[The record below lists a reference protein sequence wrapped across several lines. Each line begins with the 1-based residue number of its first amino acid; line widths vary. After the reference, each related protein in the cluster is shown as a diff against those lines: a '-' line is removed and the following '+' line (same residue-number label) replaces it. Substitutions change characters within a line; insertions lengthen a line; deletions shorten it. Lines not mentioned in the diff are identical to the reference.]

1 MVKSLKFIALALAC
15 STVAYGFAYWR
26 GAPVQQRKAYPVARK
41 LNLREGFTPIQDALA
56 SHIIHEGSYL
66 VDTTA
71 PPAQQKVV
79 VAQNYLLMLLQS
91 PSQQANMLEMIQV
104 DRLFPSPSPWDR
116 VRKAPGVADAILRI
130 TDAQRRQFQQFDRQG
145 YGTPPLGV
153 APGDWIQARRAQLA
167 HQRSVIRP
175 ILTQDQ
181 RSEWD
186 EILAKV
192 DAEFKAAL
200 RG

>member
-1 MVKSLKFIALALAC
+1 MVKSLKFIALTLAC
-15 STVAYGFAYWR
+15 SSVAYGFAFWQS
-26 GAPVQQRKAYPVARK
+26 APPQKKVYPVARK
-41 LNLREGFTPIQDALA
+41 INLREGFTPIQDALT

-66 VDTTA
+66 VDITK
-71 PPAQQKVV
+71 PPVQQRMV

-116 VRKAPGVADAILRI
+116 VRKAPGIADAILRV
-130 TDAQRRQFQQFDRQG
+130 TDAQRKQFAEFDRKG
-145 YGTPPLGV
+145 YGTPPLGA

-175 ILTQDQ
+175 MLTKAQ
-181 RSEWD
+181 REEWD

-192 DAEFKAAL
+192 ESEFAAA
-200 RG
+200 RKG

>member
-1 MVKSLKFIALALAC
+1 MVQSLKFIALALAC
-15 STVAYGFAYWR
+15 SAIAFGFAFHQ
-26 GAPVQQRKAYPVARK
+26 GQTAPKKTYPVSRK
-41 LNLREGFTPIQDALA
+41 LNLKAGFTPIQDALA

-66 VDTTA
+66 VDTTK
-71 PPAQQKVV
+71 PPVQQRMV

-130 TDAQRRQFQQFDRQG
+130 SDAQRKQFEKFDRQG
-145 YGTPPLGV
+145 YGTPPLGA

-167 HQRSVIRP
+167 HQRTVIRP
-175 ILTQDQ
+175 ILTPAQ
-181 RSEWD
+181 RAEWD

-192 DAEFKAAL
+192 DSEFKAA
-200 RG
+200 RQ